1 MQIRPQE
8 YSPTK
13 SRNRFIVKSRSRKE
27 DAQRRLF
34 SIPCSPEAKADIA
47 MHFKDLRRKVG
58 LTQLDLGRD
67 IGLCRQSVSEIE
79 NCRVW
84 PHYTTLDRFCDLEA
98 KCIDLEAISIQCQM
112 SFPEH

>member
-1 MQIRPQE
+1 MQFRPQE
-8 YSPTK
+8 YSPKK
-13 SRNRFIVKSRSRKE
+13 SRNRFMVKTRSRKE
-27 DAQRRLF
+27 DALRRLF

-58 LTQLDLGRD
+58 LTQLDLGRN

-98 KCIDLEAISIQCQM
+98 KCFQSQVR
-112 SFPEH
+112 FPEHWQ